1 MNKKLPDS
9 QDHEKTRN
17 INPEFIDQ
25 NSKNKQIRKP
35 KEYKIV
41 LEFFVK
47 TLYVNVGLN
56 QVYKR
61 SPIAVF
67 IELVSMNGFE
77 ERSFFSRANIITVD
91 PNKNVAKC

>member
-1 MNKKLPDS
+1 MNKMFKYNQTRVFINNRKKGEIMNEKLPGS
-9 QDHEKTRN
+9 QDHEKIRN
-17 INPEFIDQ
+17 KNPEYIDQ

-56 QVYKR
+56 
-61 SPIAVF
+61 
-67 IELVSMNGFE
+67 
-77 ERSFFSRANIITVD
+77 
-91 PNKNVAKC
+91 